1 MTMETVYA
9 LETKLSLRM
18 ETVHAKVTQLMMALE
33 LPPVFA
39 LPTKRMMVQV
49 LETVYVR
56 KVGLDTCVT
65 NCSDALVTQ

>member
-18 ETVHAKVTQLMMALE
+18 EIVLVKVTQLMMALE

-39 LPTKRMMVQV
+39 LPTKKMMVQA
-49 LETVYVR
+49 LEIVYVL
-56 KVGLDTCVT
+56 GT
-65 NCSDALVTQ
+65 